1 MIQKNL
7 LNLIWYIKLKVKL
20 LMISSNVKQF
30 ILSIFLVIVKKKL
43 IQ

>member
-7 LNLIWYIKLKVKL
+7 PNLIWYIKLKVKL